1 VDYEAAGYLLFEDPS
16 RAVATLG
23 AMARIAARFAA
34 APPGSPPELPR
45 AAEPVPLRRVGE
57 AEAKRLLGRAG
68 IGLLPERLAQ
78 SPFEAAA
85 AFVALGGPVAMKIA
99 SRDIAHKTEIGG
111 VVLDVATPD
120 DAADAYDRIVRAVTA
135 QAPRARIDGVT
146 VAPMARDGVELIV
159 GARHDPVF
167 GPVIL
172 VGLGGIFVE
181 VLRDVALRV
190 GAVDE
195 AEARRMLGE
204 LKGYPLL
211 AGARGRP
218 PADLAAAAQAI
229 AALSVYALANRGR
242 FESIE
247 INPLL
252 VRDAGRG
259 AVALDALIVPPA

>member
-1 VDYEAAGYLLFEDPS
+1 VRTAAEAA
-16 RAVATLG
+16 VA
-23 AMARIAARFAA
+23 FD
-34 APPGSPPELPR
+34 E
-45 AAEPVPLRRVGE
+45 
-57 AEAKRLLGRAG
+57 
-68 IGLLPERLAQ
+68 
-78 SPFEAAA
+78 
-85 AFVALGGPVAMKIA
+85 LGGPVAMKIV

-111 VVLDVATPD
+111 VMLDVQS
-120 DAADAYDRIVRAVTA
+120 AADASAAYARIVGAVTEK
-135 QAPRARIDGVT
+135 APGARIDGVM

-167 GPVIL
+167 GTVIL
-172 VGLGGIFVE
+172 VGLGGVYVE
-181 VLRDVALRV
+181 VLRDVVLRV

-204 LKGYPLL
+204 LKGHALL

-218 PADLAAAAQAI
+218 AVDLAAAAQAI
-229 AALSVYALANRGR
+229 AALSVYALANAGR

-252 VRDAGRG
+252 VRAAGWG

>member
-1 VDYEAAGYLLFEDPS
+1 
-16 RAVATLG
+16 
-23 AMARIAARFAA
+23 
-34 APPGSPPELPR
+34 
-45 AAEPVPLRRVGE
+45 
-57 AEAKRLLGRAG
+57 
-68 IGLLPERLAQ
+68 
-78 SPFEAAA
+78 
-85 AFVALGGPVAMKIA
+85 MKIV

-111 VVLDVATPD
+111 VVLDVATAS
-120 DAADAYDRIVRAVTA
+120 DAADVYDRIVHAVTA
-135 QAPRARIDGVT
+135 QAPGARIDGVT

-190 GAVDE
+190 GAVDA

-204 LKGYPLL
+204 LKGFPLL

-218 PADLAAAAQAI
+218 AADLEAAARAI
-229 AALSVYALANRGR
+229 AALSVYALANTGR

-252 VRDAGRG
+252 VREAGRG